1 ETMSDRPIIVFVPGA
16 WHGADGFDQVRSL
29 LTAQGYDS
37 EAISTPS
44 VGSADPD
51 NGLHADIKYTKSVL
65 KGLVDSGRQV
75 VVVNHS
81 YGGIV
86 GAGAV
91 EGLGYKQRVESG
103 QTGGVIMVVWMGA
116 FVAPNGLS
124 LYNMLGNQ
132 WLPWMIPKVEEGYCY
147 SSQEEDIFYHDMT
160 EAEQQKWISKLQPQT
175 LKSFTEPAVYESWK
189 DIPSMYIYCVEDQ
202 ALPMVVQEGFVKTLN
217 EPVKFHIDAS
227 HSPFLSK
234 PDEVVKGLEIAVEAG
249 QTAIEVR

>member
-1 ETMSDRPIIVFVPGA
+1 MSDKPIIVFVPGA

-51 NGLHADIKYTKSVL
+51 NGLHADIEYTKSVL
-65 KGLVDSGRQV
+65 KGLELERLRDSDTSSELRMV
-75 VVVNHS
+75 K
-81 YGGIV
+81 
-86 GAGAV
+86 
-91 EGLGYKQRVESG
+91 L
-103 QTGGVIMVVWMGA
+103 GGVIMVVWMGA
-116 FVAPNGLS
+116 FVAPKGLS

-132 WLPWMIPKVEEGYCY
+132 WLPWMIPKDEEGYCY
-147 SSQEEDIFYHDMT
+147 SSQEEVIFYHDMT
-160 EAEQQKWISKLQPQT
+160 QAEQQKWISKLQPQT

-234 PDEVVKGLEIAVEAG
+234 PDEVVKGLEIAVEVG